1 VARLEAAGAVV
12 VQMPGLD
19 GHVDLNALMQDLAE
33 LQINDVLV
41 EAGPTLNGGLL
52 AAGLLDELV
61 VYQAPKIMGSNARG
75 MFAMGAI
82 EAMSESIELEL
93 VETRRVGNDL
103 RLTYRN
109 NN

>member
-1 VARLEAAGAVV
+1 
-12 VQMPGLD
+12 VQMPGID
-19 GHVDLNALMQDLAE
+19 GQVDLQAVMQNLAE

-61 VYQAPKIMGSNARG
+61 VYQAAKIMGANARG
-75 MFAMGAI
+75 MFALNVI
-82 EAMSESIELEL
+82 ETMSDSIELEL